1 MLIMVKITEFV
12 DQVVKEAK
20 KITWSSRKET
30 SMSVV
35 MVFAMVAVSCLF
47 FFLVDMGM
55 FKFIQFLLN
64 LGVN

>member
-1 MLIMVKITEFV
+1 MKFKEFAG
-12 DQVVKEAK
+12 QVVKEAK

-30 SMSVV
+30 SLSVM
-35 MVFAMVAVSCLF
+35 MVFAMVLIASLF

-55 FKFIQFLLN
+55 YRIIQFCLN